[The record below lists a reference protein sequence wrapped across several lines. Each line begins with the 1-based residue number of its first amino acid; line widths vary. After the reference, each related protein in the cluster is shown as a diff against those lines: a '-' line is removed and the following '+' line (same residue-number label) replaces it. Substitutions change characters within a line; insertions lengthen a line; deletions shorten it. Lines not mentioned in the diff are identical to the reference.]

1 MFKLYLVQNVL
12 LFLLDAELRM
22 KFFFSV
28 RNVAPFALLPA
39 LSVTSALKPKKW
51 KKKFSELSIPPNRTN
66 GVFMFRPE
74 RQKVNA
80 IFLRCQWK
88 KERGMEKK
96 EKNRFSW
103 SLYNIMRR
111 PKSETHSN

>member
-51 KKKFSELSIPPNRTN
+51 KKSFRNSLFRQTERT
-66 GVFMFRPE
+66 
-74 RQKVNA
+74 A
-80 IFLRCQWK
+80 FLCFAPKDK
-88 KERGMEKK
+88 K
-96 EKNRFSW
+96 
-103 SLYNIMRR
+103 
-111 PKSETHSN
+111 